1 MFADFRRSTF
11 DKGVVARRRNNI
23 KRPEN
28 RHAAPHQ
35 NCVGTAKT
43 RQRNLPPQ
51 LPDHRD
57 PKNDTVPNDPA
68 IRRRMNLLQN
78 RKEPKADKDHVN
90 DIAFQKGAEI
100 DQHLRRF
107 RQISSKVGEHF
118 RKNRNHKNQKHI
130 HKNHRQRDH
139 RDRIRKRRL
148 NLLRQRQAI
157 FKISYNLKKNLMQ
170 TAARISS
177 LNHRNENPTER
188 IRKIRRRVRKRGSAG
203 NIRTQLADD
212 RRKIRIFRLLLK
224 RLQRR
229 HQRKPSF
236 QHRSELLSEN
246 RQIGQLDL
254 VRLRLLLVMPPPSE
268 SLRFAKAQFS
278 FPRTGTRDLG

>member
-1 MFADFRRSTF
+1 MFADFRRGTF

-23 KRPEN
+23 ERPEN

-35 NCVGTAKT
+35 NRIGPAKT
-43 RQRNLPPQ
+43 GQRNLPPQ

-57 PKNDTVPNDPA
+57 PKNDAIPNDPA
-68 IRRRMNLLQN
+68 IGRRKNLLQN
-78 RKEPKADKDHVN
+78 RKKPKADKDHVN
-90 DIAFQKGAEI
+90 DIAFQKAAEI

-118 RKNRNHKNQKHI
+118 RKNRNHKNQEHI

-148 NLLRQRQAI
+148 DLFRQSQAI
-157 FKISYNLKKNLMQ
+157 FKISGNLKKNLRQ
-170 TAARISS
+170 PAARLSS
-177 LNHRNENPTER
+177 LNHRNEKSAER
-188 IRKIRRRVRKRGSAG
+188 IWKIRSCLRKRGSTG

-212 RRKIRIFRLLLK
+212 RRKIRILRLLLK

-236 QHRSELLSEN
+236 QHRSKLLSKN

-254 VRLRLLLVMPPPSE
+254 VRLRLLLVMLPPSE